1 MKVSEVIRLI
11 EQKTGKKVV
20 LEKNNDKVE
29 QAEKDLNLA
38 KQKLS
43 QYQGKRQNSI
53 HPFDPQKKMS
63 DYVQTLKGY
72 VNHYQKELD
81 KLTTKKIIMNNLDW
95 GKTTEERNKNL
106 DKYNSLKTDKEKQD
120 FCKILKSK

>member
-1 MKVSEVIRLI
+1 MKVSEVIQLI

-20 LEKNNDKVE
+20 LEKNNSKIE

-38 KQKLS
+38 KQKLL

>member
-1 MKVSEVIRLI
+1 MKVSEVIQLI

-20 LEKNNDKVE
+20 LEKNNAKIE

-43 QYQGKRQNSI
+43 QYQNKRQNSI

-72 VNHYQKELD
+72 VSHYQKELD
-81 KLTTKKIIMNNLDW
+81 KLTTKENSMSNLDW

-106 DKYNSLKTDKEKQD
+106 DKYNSLKTDKQKQD
-120 FCKILKSK
+120 FCKSLKSK

>member
-1 MKVSEVIRLI
+1 MKVSEVIQLI

-20 LEKNNDKVE
+20 LEKNNAKIE

-43 QYQGKRQNSI
+43 QYQNKRQNSI

-63 DYVQTLKGY
+63 DYVKQLKVY
-72 VNHYQKELD
+72 VDRFQKQLD
-81 KLTTKKIIMNNLDW
+81 DLKK
-95 GKTTEERNKNL
+95 
-106 DKYNSLKTDKEKQD
+106 
-120 FCKILKSK
+120 